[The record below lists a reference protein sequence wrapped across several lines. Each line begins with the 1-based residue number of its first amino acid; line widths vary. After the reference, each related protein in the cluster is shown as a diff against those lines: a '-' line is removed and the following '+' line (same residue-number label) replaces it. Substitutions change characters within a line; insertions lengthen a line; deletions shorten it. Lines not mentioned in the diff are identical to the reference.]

1 MPPVRWFST
10 HRFSTRWFSTRWFS
24 TTVVALLVAL
34 AAGGGAHAQ
43 GGSNA
48 YTVTDVDV
56 DVNGADAVQARQQ
69 GLGEARRKAAK
80 MLVERL
86 VTPDDRPR
94 PHLPHDPRLEG
105 ILRPIQFSHKPSP

>member
-1 MPPVRWFST
+1 MAPVRWFST
-10 HRFSTRWFSTRWFS
+10 HRFSTRWFS

-86 VTPDDRPR
+86 VPPDDRPR
-94 PHLPHDPRLEG
+94 LQPPDDARLDVIVPG
-105 ILRPIQFSHKPSP
+105 IQL